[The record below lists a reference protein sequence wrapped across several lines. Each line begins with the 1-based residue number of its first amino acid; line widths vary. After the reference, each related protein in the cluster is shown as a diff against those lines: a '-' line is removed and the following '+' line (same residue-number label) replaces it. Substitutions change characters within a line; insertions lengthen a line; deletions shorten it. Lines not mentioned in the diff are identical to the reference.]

1 MANGCQL
8 QAHKTEYNPVE
19 ATVVPAQSDSD
30 LTLCLQ
36 LLSETLTRTRHLN

>member
-1 MANGCQL
+1 MSNGCQL

-19 ATVVPAQSDSD
+19 ATVVPAQSDRD

-36 LLSETLTRTRHLN
+36 LLCKTLTRKRHMS